1 MGNIGTYKVFQNLS
15 IFDLMN
21 RKYIFIG
28 VAVLGIFLA
37 SKISKYKTFWDK
49 LTFSLRKVK
58 LQAKFPYDRFDF
70 VITMEAYNPTET
82 QVTLNSAIGTLS
94 MQGKTI
100 ANINGGFVNIKQGR
114 NFFDINTTL
123 SIEQINNIIGAKY
136 DTSSFSAFA
145 KAISREPIVSDITYS
160 TSLGSF
166 SSVDTW
172 KLIDFA

>member
-1 MGNIGTYKVFQNLS
+1 
-15 IFDLMN
+15 
-21 RKYIFIG
+21 
-28 VAVLGIFLA
+28 VLGIFLA
-37 SKISKYKTFWDK
+37 SKVSKYKTFWDK
-49 LTFSLRKVK
+49 LTFSLKKVK

-82 QVTLNSAIGTLS
+82 SVSLNGATGTIS

-136 DTSSFSAFA
+136 NTTSFSAFA
-145 KAISREPIVSDITYS
+145 SAISREPFVTDITYN
-160 TSLGSF
+160 TSLGNIK
-166 SSVDTW
+166 SVDTW
-172 KLIDFA
+172 RLSDFA